1 MIAPVV
7 VDGEGFKVRVEQQ
20 HGYLRAYVHDGRDS
34 LEVSIAMWKLLAEQ
48 CRVHG
53 AKRLLVVEDLES
65 TVAPEDI
72 DKVIDAMEAF
82 GFADIR
88 TAFVEMQSD
97 LAGSEMGGILAS
109 ERGVSIYISSDEVAA
124 RHWLVYGES

>member
-1 MIAPVV
+1 M
-7 VDGEGFKVRVEQQ
+7 
-20 HGYLRAYVHDGRDS
+20 HDGRDS
-34 LEVSIAMWKLLAEQ
+34 LDVSIAMWKLLAEQ
-48 CRVHG
+48 CRAHG

-82 GFADIR
+82 GFAQIR
-88 TAFVEMQSD
+88 TAFVEMAD
-97 LAGSEMGGILAS
+97 PAGSEMGGILAS

-124 RHWLVYGES
+124 RHWLYGES